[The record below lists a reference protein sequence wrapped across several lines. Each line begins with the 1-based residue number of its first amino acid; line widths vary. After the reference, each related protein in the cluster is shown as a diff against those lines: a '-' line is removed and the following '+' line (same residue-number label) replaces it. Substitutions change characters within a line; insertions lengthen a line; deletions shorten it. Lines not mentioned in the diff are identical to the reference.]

1 MGAGGN
7 VRSKAYFCQ
16 VFIQQICYAAGCL
29 NSFPKI
35 FLLLVVACLFVAGVL
50 ALVCATSPSP
60 NMRAQQWIPRAVAKW
75 ADDNPTFRNFPVFAA
90 IGFLAA
96 GAIGL
101 PGKSS
106 IPSAVLA
113 GAVVAGTFGTGLEVA
128 QIWLRGRFF
137 DPNDIAWT
145 VSGAFAG
152 ALAALPFFW
161 LREFFKRYD

>member
-1 MGAGGN
+1 MNSFFKILRSLVVMSLFAAGG
-7 VRSKAYFCQ
+7 
-16 VFIQQICYAAGCL
+16 
-29 NSFPKI
+29 
-35 FLLLVVACLFVAGVL
+35 L

-60 NMRAQQWIPRAVAKW
+60 NMRTQHWIPRAVAKW
-75 ADDNPTFRNFPVFAA
+75 ADDNPTFRNFPVFAV

-101 PGKSS
+101 SGKSS
-106 IPSAVLA
+106 IPTAVLA
-113 GAVVAGTFGTGLEVA
+113 GTVAAGTFGTALEVA

-161 LREFFKRYD
+161 LRGFFKRDG